1 MLATYRRWLHA
12 QWPAGTV
19 ERLPQSGPG
28 GVTAIPGVRIIGEL
42 AGVPLLN
49 SSAASGAR
57 AIKLIQAEKG
67 FKPST
72 DPEVFDVAIVGA
84 GVAGIAAA
92 IEARRAGLRFA
103 VYDATRAFATIAD
116 IPRRQKVHNGP
127 TDVGS
132 NSGLQFTATNK
143 VDLLAEV
150 ERQRVAAGV
159 EPTLSRIERV
169 ERKGRECL
177 LHHADKRVT
186 RAQHVL
192 VAIGRSGIY
201 RKLECPGGLLD
212 KVQSRLFDPQEF
224 ARKQVL
230 VVGGGNAA
238 VEAAVALATCG
249 ARVTLSH
256 RQAVL
261 SKPSR
266 ENLDKLHALER
277 DPSADV
283 QVEAPVS
290 SFVTTA
296 TMKTMKSPEGP
307 GSIRILP
314 GTVVTRI
321 EPAAVTLV
329 DRDKQETTIL
339 NHAVFA
345 MIGRQSP
352 IEFFRR
358 SHLPLRGDRES
369 VTWAW
374 LGLSLLLCFLVFHWK
389 ANVPEFPFQQVVA
402 KYRAFPY
409 DVPRLIDAIDNAMGQ
424 MARTETHLLYTVK
437 MALGRPSFYFTFVYA
452 LVVSV
457 FGIRRIRR
465 TRTRYVMWQTLTLMF
480 VQWFFLCLLPE
491 ILLPWAGRNAYFE
504 PGERLR
510 VTADALFERLDGF
523 RGHERAYWR
532 AYGLIVPFPLNV
544 ANVFTARPMW
554 LWVEISILQLVAIL
568 PLMVRRWGKG
578 GFCGWICPWGAVA
591 ETVGDRQREKM
602 PHGPQ
607 WNRRNMLGQGVL
619 ALAMTLLGLRLCGW
633 VYGPASWPAIGFGWI
648 YNGVPFLNYA
658 WLVDVMLAG
667 VVGLGICFF
676 LSGRAFCRF
685 ACPLG
690 ALMHIYAR
698 GTRFR
703 IFPDKAKCMS
713 CTECTTVC
721 HAGVDVMNFANKD
734 LPLVDPE
741 CVRCSACVA
750 QCPTGALTLG
760 FRRPSGEVVLDKM
773 EASLVQT
780 REAGLA
786 RQTMS

>member
-1 MLATYRRWLHA
+1 MLATYRRWLHGR
-12 QWPAGTV
+12 WPAGTV
-19 ERLPQSGPG
+19 EPLPQAGPG
-28 GVTAIPGVRIIGEL
+28 GATAIPGVRIIGEL
-42 AGVPLLN
+42 AGTALLKP
-49 SSAASGAR
+49 SSASGSI
-57 AIKLIQAEKG
+57 AIKEILAEKG

-72 DPEVFDVAIVGA
+72 DPELLDVAIVGA

-92 IEARRAGLRFA
+92 IAAQRAGLRFV

-116 IPRRQKVHNGP
+116 IPRRQRVHTFP
-127 TDVGS
+127 TGLGS
-132 NSGLQFTATNK
+132 DGALLFTARNRA
-143 VDLLAEV
+143 DLLAEV
-150 ERQRVAAGV
+150 ERQRVAAGIDF
-159 EPTLSRIERV
+159 TLSRIERV

-177 LHHADKRVT
+177 LHHADQRVT
-186 RAQHVL
+186 RAQRVL
-192 VAIGRSGIY
+192 VAIGRRGIY
-201 RKLECPGGLLD
+201 RTLGCPGGHLD
-212 KVQSRLFDPQEF
+212 KVQTRLYDPQEF

-230 VVGGGNAA
+230 VVGGGDAA
-238 VEAAVALATCG
+238 VEAVVALAACG

-256 RQAVL
+256 REAVL
-261 SKPSR
+261 SKPSQ

-283 QVEAPVS
+283 HIEHPVS
-290 SFVTTA
+290 PYVTTA

-314 GTVVTRI
+314 GTEVVRI
-321 EPAAVTLV
+321 EPATVTLV
-329 DRDKQETTIL
+329 GADRQETTLL

-345 MIGRQSP
+345 MIGHQSP
-352 IEFFRR
+352 AGFFRR
-358 SHLPLRGDRES
+358 SLLPLRGDRDAA
-369 VTWAW
+369 TWGW
-374 LGLSLLLCFLVFHWK
+374 LGVSLLLCFMVFHWK
-389 ANVPEFPFQQVVA
+389 GSYPEFPFQQFVA
-402 KYRAFPY
+402 KVRAFPY
-409 DVPRLIDAIDNAMGQ
+409 DMPRLIDTAEGAIGQ
-424 MARTETHLLYTVK
+424 MARTETNLLYTIK

-452 LVVSV
+452 LVVSI

-480 VQWFFLCLLPE
+480 VQWFFLCLVPE

-504 PGERLR
+504 PRALLR
-510 VTADALFERLDGF
+510 VLADGLFERLDGF

-532 AYGLIVPFPLNV
+532 AYGFIVPFPLNV
-544 ANVFTARPMW
+544 ANLFVDRPMW
-554 LWVEISILQLVAIL
+554 LWVEISAVQMAAII

-578 GFCGWICPWGAVA
+578 GFCAWICPWGAVA

-607 WNRRNMLGQGVL
+607 WNRLNMLGQGVL
-619 ALAMTLLGLRLCGW
+619 ALALVLLGLRLLGW
-633 VYGPASWPAIGFGWI
+633 WYGTGSWPAIGFRWI
-648 YNGVPFLNYA
+648 YNGVPYLNYA
-658 WLVDVMLAG
+658 WLIDVMMAG
-667 VVGLGICFF
+667 VVGLGLCFF

-703 IFPDKAKCMS
+703 IFPDKALCTS
-713 CTECTTVC
+713 CTECTMVC

-734 LPLVDPE
+734 LPVVDPE

-780 REAGLA
+780 REARLHP
-786 RQTMS
+786 

>member
-1 MLATYRRWLHA
+1 MLATYRRWLHT

-19 ERLPQSGPG
+19 EPLPQSGPG
-28 GVTAIPGVRIIGEL
+28 GVTAIPGVRIIGDL
-42 AGVPLLN
+42 AGTPLLKPA
-49 SSAASGAR
+49 AASGAA
-57 AIKLIQAEKG
+57 AIKLILAEEG
-67 FKPST
+67 FSASS
-72 DPEVFDVAIVGA
+72 DPDVLDVAIVGA

-92 IEARRAGLRFA
+92 IEAQRAGLRFA
-103 VYDATRAFATIAD
+103 VYDAARAFATIAG
-116 IPRRQKVHNGP
+116 IPTRTAVHAYPTGP
-127 TDVGS
+127 GPDG
-132 NSGLQFTATNK
+132 GLLVTATSK
-143 VDLLAEV
+143 AGLIAGL
-150 ERQRVAAGV
+150 ERQRAAAGI
-159 EPTLSRIERV
+159 EPVLSRIERV
-169 ERKGRECL
+169 ERKGSECL

-192 VAIGRSGIY
+192 IAIGRLGIHQ
-201 RKLECPGGLLD
+201 KLDCPGGHLD
-212 KVQSRLFDPQEF
+212 KVQSRLYDPKEF
-224 ARKQVL
+224 AKKQVL

-249 ARVTLSH
+249 ANVTLSH

-261 SKPSR
+261 SNPSR
-266 ENLDKLHALER
+266 ENLDKLHALEL

-283 QVEAPVS
+283 HIEDPVS
-290 SFVTTA
+290 PYETTA

-314 GTVVTRI
+314 ATGVARI
-321 EPAAVTLV
+321 EPATVTLV
-329 DRDKQETTIL
+329 GEDKLETTFP
-339 NHAVFA
+339 NHVVFA
-345 MIGRQSP
+345 MIGRESP
-352 IEFFRR
+352 VDFFRR
-358 SHLPLRGDRES
+358 SRLPLRGDWDP

-374 LGLSLLLCFLVFHWK
+374 LGLSLVLCFLLFHWK
-389 ANVPEFPFQQVVA
+389 GSYPEFPFQQVVA
-402 KYRAFPY
+402 RYQAFPY
-409 DVPRLIDAIDNAMGQ
+409 DVPRLVDTAEGAIGQ
-424 MARTETHLLYTVK
+424 MARSEPHLLYTVK
-437 MALGRPSFYFTFVYA
+437 MALGRPLFYFTFVWA

-480 VQWFFLCLLPE
+480 VQWFFLCMLPE
-491 ILLPWAGRNAYFE
+491 ILLPWAGRNGYFE
-504 PGERLR
+504 PREWLR
-510 VTADALFERLDGF
+510 VLADGLFERLDGI

-532 AYGLIVPFPLNV
+532 AYGLIVPFPLNA
-544 ANVFTARPMW
+544 ANLFADRPMW
-554 LWVEISILQLVAIL
+554 LWVEISAVQLAAII

-607 WNRRNMLGQGVL
+607 WNRLNMLGQGVL
-619 ALAMTLLGLRLCGW
+619 ALALTLLGLRLWGW
-633 VYGPASWPAIGFGWI
+633 ANGAASWPAIGFRWI
-648 YNGVPFLNYA
+648 YNGVPYLNYA
-658 WLVDVMLAG
+658 WLVDVMMAG
-667 VVGLGICFF
+667 VVGLGLCFF
-676 LSGRAFCRF
+676 LSGRVFCRF
-685 ACPLG
+685 GCPLG

-703 IFPDKAKCMS
+703 IFPDKARCTS
-713 CTECTTVC
+713 CTECTRVC

-734 LPLVDPE
+734 LPVVDPE

-780 REAGLA
+780 RESRLG
-786 RQTMS
+786 S

>member
-19 ERLPQSGPG
+19 EPLPQSGPV
-28 GVTAIPGVRIIGEL
+28 GVTAIPGVRIIGDL
-42 AGVPLLN
+42 AGMPLLKP
-49 SSAASGAR
+49 SAASGAS
-57 AIKLIQAEKG
+57 AIKLILADKG
-67 FKPST
+67 FRASS
-72 DPEVFDVAIVGA
+72 DIEVLDVAIVGA

-92 IEARRAGLRFA
+92 IEAQRAGLRFA
-103 VYDATRAFATIAD
+103 IYDATRAFATIAD
-116 IPRRQKVHNGP
+116 IPRRMEIHTYPTGVGP
-127 TDVGS
+127 DG
-132 NSGLQFTATNK
+132 GLQFTATNK
-143 VDLLAEV
+143 AGLFAEV
-150 ERQRVAAGV
+150 ESQRVAAGI
-159 EPTLSRIERV
+159 EPILSQIERV

-177 LHHADKRVT
+177 LHHADKSVT

-192 VAIGRSGIY
+192 VAIGRQGIH
-201 RKLECPGGLLD
+201 RTLDCPGGHLD
-212 KVQSRLFDPQEF
+212 KVQTRLYDPQEF

-249 ARVTLSH
+249 ARVMLSH

-261 SKPSR
+261 SKPSQ
-266 ENLDKLHALER
+266 ENLDKLHALEH

-283 QVEAPVS
+283 HIEHPVS
-290 SFVTTA
+290 PYVTTA

-314 GTVVTRI
+314 ATAVARI
-321 EPAAVTLV
+321 EPATVTLI
-329 DRDKQETTIL
+329 DGDKQETTFL
-339 NHAVFA
+339 NHVVFA

-352 IEFFRR
+352 IDFFKR
-358 SHLPLRGDRES
+358 SHLPLRGRRDS

-374 LGLSLLLCFLVFHWK
+374 LGLSLLLCFLLFHWTGSY
-389 ANVPEFPFQQVVA
+389 PEFPLQQFVA
-402 KYRAFPY
+402 NYRAFPY
-409 DVPRLIDAIDNAMGQ
+409 DVPRLIDAIDGAIGQ
-424 MARTETHLLYTVK
+424 MAGTETHLLYTIK

-452 LVVSV
+452 LVVSI

-465 TRTRYVMWQTLTLMF
+465 TRTRYVLWQTLTLMF

-491 ILLPWAGRNAYFE
+491 IFLPWAGRNGYFE

-510 VTADALFERLDGF
+510 LLADNLFERVDGF

-544 ANVFTARPMW
+544 ANLFTDRPMW
-554 LWVEISILQLVAIL
+554 TWIGISVVQLAAII

-607 WNRRNMLGQGVL
+607 WNRLNMLGQGVL
-619 ALAMTLLGLRLCGW
+619 ALALTLLGLRLWGW
-633 VYGPASWPAIGFGWI
+633 ANGAASWPAIGFGWI
-648 YNGVPFLNYA
+648 YNGVPYLNYA
-658 WLVDVMLAG
+658 WLVDVMMAG
-667 VVGLGICFF
+667 VIGLGLCFF

-703 IFPDKAKCMS
+703 IFPDKAKCTS
-713 CTECTTVC
+713 CTECTAVC
-721 HAGVDVMNFANKD
+721 HAGLDVMNFANKD
-734 LPLVDPE
+734 LPVVDPE

-780 REAGLA
+780 REARLVL
-786 RQTMS
+786 

>member
-1 MLATYRRWLHA
+1 MLSIYRRWLHG

-19 ERLPQSGPG
+19 EPLPQSGPG
-28 GVTAIPGVRIIGEL
+28 GVTTIAGVRIIGEL
-42 AGVPLLN
+42 AGTTLLKA
-49 SSAASGAR
+49 SAASGAD
-57 AIKLIQAEKG
+57 AVALILAEKG
-67 FKPST
+67 FTRST
-72 DPEVFDVAIVGA
+72 NPELLDVAIVG
-84 GVAGIAAA
+84 GGIAGISAA

-103 VYDATRAFATIAD
+103 VYDPTGAFETIAD
-116 IPRRQKVHNGP
+116 LPRRTRIHAYPSRVRPNR
-127 TDVGS
+127 
-132 NSGLQFTATNK
+132 GLQFTAATK
-143 VDLLAEV
+143 PTLLAEI
-150 ERQRVAAGV
+150 ELQRLEAGV

-169 ERKGRECL
+169 ERKGPDCL
-177 LHHADKRVT
+177 LHHSDGRIT
-186 RAQHVL
+186 RAQRVL
-192 VAIGRSGIY
+192 VAMGRRGIY
-201 RKLECPGGLLD
+201 RTLDCPGAHLD
-212 KVQSRLFDPQEF
+212 KVHSRLYDPQEF
-224 ARKQVL
+224 AKKQVL
-230 VVGGGNAA
+230 VVGGGDAA
-238 VEAAVALATCG
+238 VEAAVALVACG

-256 RQAVL
+256 RQATL
-261 SKPSR
+261 TKPSK

-277 DPSADV
+277 DPSAPV
-283 QVEAPVS
+283 HIEHPVS
-290 SFVTTA
+290 PYVTTA

-307 GSIRILP
+307 GSIRILAA
-314 GTVVTRI
+314 TDVARI
-321 EPAAVTLV
+321 EADSATLV
-329 DRDKQETTIL
+329 DVDKRETSIP
-339 NHAVFA
+339 NVAVFA
-345 MIGRQSP
+345 MIGRQLP
-352 IEFFRR
+352 LDFFRR
-358 SHLPLRGDRES
+358 SGLPMRNDRDG

-374 LGLSLLLCFLVFHWK
+374 LALALALCFVVLHWRGSY
-389 ANVPEFPFQQVVA
+389 PEFPFQQAVA
-402 KYRAFPY
+402 RYRAFPY
-409 DVPRLIDAIDNAMGQ
+409 DIPRLIDTAENAIGE
-424 MARTETHLLYTVK
+424 MARTETHLLYTIK
-437 MALGRPSFYFTFVYA
+437 MALGRPAFYFTFVYA
-452 LVVSV
+452 LVVSI

-504 PGERLR
+504 PGLRLR
-510 VTADALFERLDGF
+510 VVADALFERLDGM

-544 ANVFTARPMW
+544 ANLFADRPMW
-554 LWVEISILQLVAIL
+554 LWVEISAVQLAAIL

-591 ETVGDRQREKM
+591 ETVGDRQRDKM

-607 WNRRNMLGQGVL
+607 WNRLNMFGQGVL
-619 ALAMTLLGLRLCGW
+619 ALALTLLALRLLGGI
-633 VYGPASWPAIGFGWI
+633 YGPASWPATGFRWI
-648 YNGVPFLNYA
+648 YNGVPYLNYA

-667 VVGLGICFF
+667 VVGLGFCFF

-703 IFPDKAKCMS
+703 IFPDKALCIS
-713 CTECTTVC
+713 CTVCTSVC

-734 LPLVDPE
+734 LPVVDPE

-780 REAGLA
+780 REAGVA
-786 RQTMS
+786 R

>member
-19 ERLPQSGPG
+19 EPLPQSGPG
-28 GVTAIPGVRIIGEL
+28 GVTTIPGVRIIGDL
-42 AGVPLLN
+42 AGVPLLKP
-49 SSAASGAR
+49 SAASGAA
-57 AIKLIQAEKG
+57 AIKLILAEKG
-67 FKPST
+67 FKASS
-72 DPEVFDVAIVGA
+72 DPDVIDVAIAGA

-92 IEARRAGLRFA
+92 IEAQRAGIRFA
-103 VYDATRAFATIAD
+103 LYDATRALATIAD
-116 IPRRQKVHNGP
+116 IPGRQRVH
-127 TDVGS
+127 TDAADVGS
-132 NSGLQFTATNK
+132 DGGLRFTATNTL
-143 VDLLAEV
+143 DLLAEV
-150 ERQRVAAGV
+150 ERQRVAAGI
-159 EPTLSRIERV
+159 EPLVSQIERV
-169 ERKGRECL
+169 ERRGGECL

-186 RAQHVL
+186 RAKHVL
-192 VAIGRSGIY
+192 VAIGRRGIH
-201 RKLECPGGLLD
+201 RKLDCPGGHLD
-212 KVQSRLFDPQEF
+212 KVQTRLLDPREL
-224 ARKQVL
+224 AGKQAL

-238 VEAAVALATCG
+238 VEAAVALAACG

-261 SKPSR
+261 AKPSP
-266 ENLDKLHALER
+266 ENLDKLHAIER

-283 QVEAPVS
+283 HIEHPVS
-290 SFVTTA
+290 PYVTTA

-314 GTVVTRI
+314 ATAVARI
-321 EPAAVTLV
+321 EPATVTLV
-329 DRDKQETTIL
+329 DGDKQETTIL
-339 NHAVFA
+339 NHTVFA

-352 IEFFRR
+352 IDFFRR
-358 SHLPLRGDRES
+358 SHLPMRGDRDL
-369 VTWAW
+369 VTWGW
-374 LGLSLLLCFLVFHWK
+374 LGLSLLMCFLLFHWK
-389 ANVPEFPFQQVVA
+389 GSYPEFPFQQFVA
-402 KYRAFPY
+402 KSRAFPY
-409 DVPRLIDAIDNAMGQ
+409 DVPRLIDAIDGAIGR
-424 MARTETHLLYTVK
+424 MAGTETHLLYTIK
-437 MALGRPSFYFTFVYA
+437 MALGRPSFYFTVVYA
-452 LVVSV
+452 LVVSI

-491 ILLPWAGRNAYFE
+491 IFLPWAGRNGYFE
-504 PGERLR
+504 PGQPLR
-510 VTADALFERLDGF
+510 VVADALFERLDGF

-544 ANVFTARPMW
+544 ANLFTARPML
-554 LWVEISILQLVAIL
+554 LWIEISIVQLAAII

-591 ETVGDRQREKM
+591 ETVGDRHREKM

-607 WNRRNMLGQGVL
+607 WNRMNMLGQGML
-619 ALAMTLLGLRLCGW
+619 ALALTLLGLRLWGW
-633 VYGPASWPAIGFGWI
+633 ANGPASWPAIGFGWI
-648 YNGVPFLNYA
+648 YNGIPYLNYA

-667 VVGLGICFF
+667 VVGLGFCFF

-690 ALMHIYAR
+690 ALMHIYGR

-703 IFPDKAKCMS
+703 IFPDKARCTS
-713 CTECTTVC
+713 CTECTMAC

-734 LPLVDPE
+734 LPVVDPE

-780 REAGLA
+780 REARLA